1 MSFAETIKS
10 NGYEVI
16 SSVVLANL
24 IAQVVKTIIYS
35 VIRKRVMWHML
46 VNTGGMPSSHSSS
59 IVALACSTGLIS
71 GFNSVV
77 FAIALTMSAVVMYD
91 SAGIRRSAGK
101 QASALNKIIH
111 ELPDGHDLKEVS
123 LKELLG
129 HSPREV
135 FAGAILGIAVSLAV
149 HLILI

>member
-1 MSFAETIKS
+1 MLFLDAIKN

-24 IAQVVKTIIYS
+24 IAQIVKTIIYS
-35 VIRKRVMWHML
+35 SVRKRIMWHML
-46 VNTGGMPSSHSSS
+46 INTGGMPSSHSSS
-59 IVALACSTGLIS
+59 IVALACSTGLIT
-71 GFNSVV
+71 GFDSVA
-77 FAIALTMSAVVMYD
+77 FAIALTISAVVMYD
-91 SAGIRRSAGK
+91 SAGIRRSAGR
-101 QASALNKIIH
+101 QASALNKIIK

-135 FAGAILGIAVSLAV
+135 FAGAILGVLVSIVV
-149 HLILI
+149 HLLLQ